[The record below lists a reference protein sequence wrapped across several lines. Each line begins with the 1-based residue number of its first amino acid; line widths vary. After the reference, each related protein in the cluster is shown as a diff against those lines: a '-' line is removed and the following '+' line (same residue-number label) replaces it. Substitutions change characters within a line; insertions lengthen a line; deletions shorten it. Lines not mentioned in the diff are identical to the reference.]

1 MIKVA
6 FRDRRSFHFSTLSLK
21 LIITAVISFENSQSL
36 VKLYN
41 IQYIE
46 DIQWVI
52 YFIQDLYKA
61 NITTESVERS
71 EYFRKFALFT
81 EYFFK
86 FILFFYLSLISTCLV
101 YPIFVYTTQNELEVI
116 MPLYLPFI
124 NETTIVGY
132 TIINIYHITLISIVS
147 FGIVAID
154 FFLAIIIISSLIFSK
169 IISLEMHQIHVDL
182 EEKNKELAIKVRFR
196 NILRMHKEMCE

>member
-1 MIKVA
+1 MY
-6 FRDRRSFHFSTLSLK
+6 S
-21 LIITAVISFENSQSL
+21 
-36 VKLYN
+36 
-41 IQYIE
+41 IQYVE

-52 YFIQDLYKA
+52 YFIQDIYKA

-86 FILFFYLSLISTCLV
+86 FILYFYLSTISTSLV
-101 YPIFVYTTQNELEVI
+101 YPIFVFITQNEFFPI
-116 MPLYLPFI
+116 MPLYLPYI
-124 NETTIVGY
+124 DETTVVGF
-132 TIINIYHITLISIVS
+132 TIISIYHIILISLVS

-154 FFLAIIIISSLIFSK
+154 FFLAIIIISSLMFAK
-169 IISLEMHQIHVDL
+169 IISLEMHEIHVDL
-182 EEKNKELAIKVRFR
+182 DEKGSQIAIKARFR